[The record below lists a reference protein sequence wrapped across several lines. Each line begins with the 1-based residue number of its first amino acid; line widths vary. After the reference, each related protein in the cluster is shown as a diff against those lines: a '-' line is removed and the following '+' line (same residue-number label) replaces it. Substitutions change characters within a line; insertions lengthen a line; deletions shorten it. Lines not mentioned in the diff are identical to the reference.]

1 MRLVDMFWRGGKSP
15 SNFEGVYRAA
25 RRGSLLLLFSL
36 LLSPF
41 SSLLSQTLPSDSIAV
56 QELMSVEVLTKAPES
71 LEKTFSATTISRPD
85 IQNNIGNGSIN
96 NLFDLIP
103 SMITTSDAGTGLGYT
118 NMRLRGIDQ
127 TRINITFNGIALNDA
142 ESQGTWLVNLPD
154 LGAVVQSLNV
164 QRGVGMSNNGAAAFG
179 ASMNFT
185 TLQAVYQ
192 PFVELTSSAGS
203 FYTFRNSATASSGM
217 IKDVAAVT
225 VSYSNILSK
234 GYIDNAH
241 ANLNSLFFTGDIF
254 LPKKQKENVSKLRM
268 NIFYGNERTGLAWN
282 GVPSYLLK
290 TNRRFNDLGLFED
303 ANGNMQRY
311 ANETDNY
318 QQTHYQLF
326 YDYKNAKQRFEM
338 NVGAH
343 LTRGIGYYE
352 QYKQNR
358 KFKEDYGLPYFI
370 RSEGDTIFKSDF
382 ITRKYLDN
390 YFYGMVFNATKEFAI
405 TDEHVLFLSAR
416 AALNNY
422 DGKHYG
428 TIIWGKYLEN
438 IAPEYEWYNG
448 VGNKLQ
454 GNVVASLGY
463 TYKGWLAYIDF
474 QYRYINYKITG
485 TNDKRNDIT
494 QNHVWDKFLNPK
506 AALSYSWQKHS
517 MEQTTYFSFAV
528 ANREPTRSD
537 LIDAPFGETP
547 QAETLYNFELGY
559 TLNRNKF
566 RFNANGYYM
575 LYHNQL
581 VLTGQINNTGAAI
594 MTNVKDSYRLGLEVV
609 ANYQPVKFF
618 QWKMA
623 ATFSLNNILNYEH
636 LIEERDKYWEHIG
649 YISTFM
655 KSSTISFSP
664 AIVASNVFQFY
675 PLKNFSVNL
684 MTQFVSK
691 QYIDNSQD
699 NNHILKP
706 YCVNNLNLQYDIP
719 KLKKLNL
726 SLFFSINNIF
736 NAMYESNAWLW
747 RAQVDGKEEYED
759 GYFPQ
764 AGINFFGGVKLRF

>member
-1 MRLVDMFWRGGKSP
+1 
-15 SNFEGVYRAA
+15 
-25 RRGSLLLLFSL
+25 
-36 LLSPF
+36 
-41 SSLLSQTLPSDSIAV
+41 
-56 QELMSVEVLTKAPES
+56 MSVEVLTKAPES
-71 LEKTFSATTISRPD
+71 LEKTFSATTISRSD
-85 IQNNIGNGSIN
+85 IQSNIGNGSIN
-96 NLFDLIP
+96 NLFGLIP
-103 SMITTSDAGTGLGYT
+103 SMITTSDAGTGVGYT
-118 NMRLRGIDQ
+118 SMRLRGIDQ

-154 LGAVVQSLNV
+154 LGAAVQSLNV

-179 ASMNFT
+179 ASMNFN
-185 TLQAVYQ
+185 TLQPTYK
-192 PFVELTSSAGS
+192 PFVELTSAAGS
-203 FYTFRNSATASSGM
+203 FYTFRNSVTASTGM
-217 IKDVAAVT
+217 IKKVAAVT
-225 VSYSNILSK
+225 VSYSNILSN

-241 ANLNSLFFTGDIF
+241 ANLNSLFVTGDIF
-254 LPKKQKENVSKLRM
+254 LPKKQKMNLSKLRL
-268 NIFYGNERTGLAWN
+268 NVFYGNEKTGLAWN
-282 GVPSYLLK
+282 GVPADSLK
-290 TNRRFNDLGLFED
+290 TNRRFNSNGLYYDSEKKIQHYD
-303 ANGNMQRY
+303 
-311 ANETDNY
+311 NETDNY

-358 KFKEDYGLPYFI
+358 RFSEYGLPDFEI
-370 RSEGDTIFKSDF
+370 LDTVIKRSDF

-390 YFYGMVFNATKEFAI
+390 YFYGMVFNATKEFEI
-405 TDEHVLFLSAR
+405 KEKHVLFLTAR

-422 DGKHYG
+422 DGRHYG

-438 IAPEYEWYNG
+438 VSPNYEWYSG

-454 GNVVASLGY
+454 SNIVASLGY
-463 TYKGWLAYIDF
+463 TYKGWLAYLDF

-485 TNDKRNDIT
+485 INDKLYDIT
-494 QNHVWDKFLNPK
+494 QNHVWDKFFNPK
-506 AALSYSWQKHS
+506 AAISYSWQKHNT
-517 MEQTTYFSFAV
+517 EQTTYFSFAV

-537 LIDAPFGETP
+537 LINVPFGEVP

-559 TLNRNKF
+559 TLNMNKF

-575 LYHNQL
+575 LYDNQL
-581 VLTGQINNTGAAI
+581 VLTGQINNTGAAV
-594 MTNVKDSYRLGLEVV
+594 MKNVKDSYRLGLELV

-618 QWKMA
+618 QWKIA
-623 ATFSLNNILNYEH
+623 GTFSLNKILNYEH
-636 LIEERDKYWEHIG
+636 FMENYDAGG
-649 YISTFM
+649 YITTFM

-675 PLKNFSVNL
+675 PFKNFSANL

-706 YCVNNLNLQYDIP
+706 YCVNNLNLQYEIQ

-736 NAMYESNAWLW
+736 NTMYESNAWLW
-747 RAQVDGKEEYED
+747 RAQVAGKEEYED